1 MIIQDKIFNK
11 RIVLKN
17 LNKKNYN
24 KNYPNWLND
33 YQINRF
39 LEVRFNKQSKKKIEK
54 YISMSNKNKN
64 CLLLGIFL
72 KKNNV
77 HIGNIKLE
85 PISKI
90 HRRGVIGL
98 FIGEKSNWGKGLAT
112 DAIKLISKFAN
123 KKFKLKKLVAG
134 CYSNNIGSKKAF
146 LKAGYVIEAILKN
159 YWFDEKTKKFVSE
172 IILSK
177 DY

>member
-1 MIIQDKIFNK
+1 MFIAWHIS
-11 RIVLKN
+11 
-17 LNKKNYN
+17 KKNVQEY
-24 KNYPNWLND
+24 
-33 YQINRF
+33 
-39 LEVRFNKQSKKKIEK
+39 KIRA
-54 YISMSNKNKN
+54 NQQNT
-64 CLLLGIFL
+64 
-72 KKNNV
+72 
-77 HIGNIKLE
+77 
-85 PISKI
+85 
-90 HRRGVIGL
+90 RRGVIGL
-98 FIGEKSNWGKGLAT
+98 FIGEQSNWGKGLAT

-146 LKAGYVIEAILKN
+146 LKAGYEIEAILKN

>member
-1 MIIQDKIFNK
+1 M
-11 RIVLKN
+11 
-17 LNKKNYN
+17 
-24 KNYPNWLND
+24 
-33 YQINRF
+33 
-39 LEVRFNKQSKKKIEK
+39 
-54 YISMSNKNKN
+54 
-64 CLLLGIFL
+64 LGIFL
-72 KKNNV
+72 KKKNV

-98 FIGEKSNWGKGLAT
+98 FIGEQSNWGKGLAT

-123 KKFKLKKLVAG
+123 KKFKLKKLIAG

-146 LKAGYVIEAILKN
+146 LNAGYEIEAILKN

-172 IILSK
+172 IILSRITK
-177 DY
+177 LNFSKYKNYYLVRCLNMIFC